1 MVFEKVSYA
10 YNDGV
15 ASYQI
20 NYKGYQFFG
29 VAQCHSEDMDFANER
44 VGLTIAEARAVMKV
58 LRFVRDTEIIQQI
71 KILKHLYSNIETSQ
85 FHNPKSHESRR
96 IRSQIRALER
106 ELEAINNAIAD
117 EKRFIKDYVDGKDK
131 LYKRLR
137 AKNQ

>member
-20 NYKGYQFFG
+20 NYKGYQFLG

-44 VGLTIAEARAVMKV
+44 VGLTIAEARAVIKV
-58 LRFVRDTEIIQQI
+58 LRFVRDTEIAQQI
-71 KILKHLYSNIETSQ
+71 KILKHLYSNIETSR

-117 EKRFIKDYVDGKDK
+117 EKHLIKDYNYGKDK

>member
-20 NYKGYQFFG
+20 NYKGYQFLG

-44 VGLTIAEARAVMKV
+44 VGLTIAEARATMKV
-58 LRFVRDTEIIQQI
+58 LRFIRECEVKPQL

-96 IRSQIRALER
+96 IRSQIRALEA
-106 ELEAINNAIAD
+106 ECAEITNAIAD
-117 EKRFIKDYVDGKDK
+117 EKAFVKDYINGKDK

>member
-20 NYKGYQFFG
+20 NYKGYQFLG
-29 VAQCHSEDMDFANER
+29 VAQCHFEDMDFANER

-58 LRFVRDTEIIQQI
+58 LRFVRDTEIAQQI

-117 EKRFIKDYVDGKDK
+117 EKRFVKDYIDGKDK

>member
-20 NYKGYQFFG
+20 NYKGYQFLG
-29 VAQCHSEDMDFANER
+29 VAQCHAEDMDFANER
-44 VGLTIAEARAVMKV
+44 VGLTIAQGRAVMKV
-58 LRFVRDTEIIQQI
+58 LRFVRDTEIAQQI

-117 EKRFIKDYVDGKDK
+117 EKRFVKDYIDGKDK